1 MMKARMKE
9 IWRRSK
15 VVIIAAG
22 MVICMTAAFLFGA
35 AWSRNVAERNV
46 VKAANS
52 EAEKEMQDEQ
62 EMAESAWGISE
73 DSLYKD
79 VTEDQEIA
87 RQVCQ
92 KYQLDYETVLIKDVT
107 REMRNYEEA
116 LWLLKNMGD
125 KPLLEKNVDD
135 KKKPEESLALECL
148 EVYIDDLYAFGEAKE
163 VIEEACSTFGID
175 PGQAA
180 VSDLTAD
187 QLVQI
192 GEKAYETSDHPKG

>member
-1 MMKARMKE
+1 M
-9 IWRRSK
+9 
-15 VVIIAAG
+15 IIAAG

-148 EVYIDDLYAFGEAKE
+148 EVLEL
-163 VIEEACSTFGID
+163 
-175 PGQAA
+175 P
-180 VSDLTAD
+180 
-187 QLVQI
+187 
-192 GEKAYETSDHPKG
+192 

>member
-1 MMKARMKE
+1 M
-9 IWRRSK
+9 
-15 VVIIAAG
+15 IIAAG

-148 EVYIDDLYAFGEAKE
+148 EVYIDDLYAFGEAKL

-175 PGQAA
+175 PGQAE